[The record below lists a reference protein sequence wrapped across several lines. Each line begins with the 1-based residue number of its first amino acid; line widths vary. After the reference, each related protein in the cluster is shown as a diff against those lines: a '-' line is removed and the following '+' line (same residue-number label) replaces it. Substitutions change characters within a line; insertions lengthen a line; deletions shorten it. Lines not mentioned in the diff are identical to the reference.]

1 MHVHLNVRFLYQIM
15 KSKRIA
21 LNIVTLLPNN
31 LKLTLV
37 QALLM
42 SYKMMCSLLTNFFK
56 TTPVRIIFV
65 ETGVVGLE
73 WSLAHPNLF
82 AAWGNISGCVDFY
95 NLRTGEVIPS
105 LQLPASHKPALISI
119 VCCNP
124 HR

>member
-1 MHVHLNVRFLYQIM
+1 
-15 KSKRIA
+15 
-21 LNIVTLLPNN
+21 
-31 LKLTLV
+31 
-37 QALLM
+37 M
-42 SYKMMCSLLTNFFK
+42 SYKIICSMSTNFLQ

-95 NLRTGEVIPS
+95 NLRTGELIPS

>member
-1 MHVHLNVRFLYQIM
+1 MR
-15 KSKRIA
+15 SKRIA
-21 LNIVTLLPNN
+21 LNTVTLLPNN
-31 LKLTLV
+31 LKLVLV
-37 QALLM
+37 QGLLM
-42 SYKMMCSLLTNFFK
+42 SYKIICSMSTNFLQ

-95 NLRTGEVIPS
+95 NLRTGELIPS